1 MYYKVF
7 FCSQNG
13 TFRGYCY
20 VVKIGTFRGSYFSMH
35 KKRLMKANLA
45 FRKHKVLFPFLI
57 NNSDVNEF
65 PNFFNS

>member
-13 TFRGYCY
+13 TFRGYY
-20 VVKIGTFRGSYFSMH
+20 YIGTFQGSNFSMH